1 VDEDEDEYY
10 EEEGYNMLDLFEH
23 TQEEINKNMVV
34 PLYGEEAWNTL
45 REKGVYYPNMDQY
58 FKKLDNNEYQTYPE
72 NKRFYSMLE
81 LEEYFD
87 EEAYTHDICVNPI
100 DVANL
105 QRCFDTP
112 SKKIECH
119 LASMTSRGIDA
130 MPTWRD
136 EHYVKVPEGKFK
148 FITGRHAQFTQNSTQ
163 NNIML
168 LELMPENYV
177 WINEDEAKE
186 LGIKHGDEVELKS
199 SVGAIKIKAYPT
211 AKIIPQTLFFVHGF
225 GAKSTGLTFAHRNG
239 ASDNEIIEDNIE
251 PTFGCANMHNTL
263 VTIRK
268 V

>member
-1 VDEDEDEYY
+1 
-10 EEEGYNMLDLFEH
+10 
-23 TQEEINKNMVV
+23 
-34 PLYGEEAWNTL
+34 
-45 REKGVYYPNMDQY
+45 
-58 FKKLDNNEYQTYPE
+58 
-72 NKRFYSMLE
+72 
-81 LEEYFD
+81 
-87 EEAYTHDICVNPI
+87 
-100 DVANL
+100 
-105 QRCFDTP
+105 
-112 SKKIECH
+112 
-119 LASMTSRGIDA
+119 
-130 MPTWRD
+130 
-136 EHYVKVPEGKFK
+136 
-148 FITGRHAQFTQNSTQ
+148 
-163 NNIML
+163 ML

-268 V
+268 GVIMNYAMALDYQNCINCKACETACKERKWCAAWGT